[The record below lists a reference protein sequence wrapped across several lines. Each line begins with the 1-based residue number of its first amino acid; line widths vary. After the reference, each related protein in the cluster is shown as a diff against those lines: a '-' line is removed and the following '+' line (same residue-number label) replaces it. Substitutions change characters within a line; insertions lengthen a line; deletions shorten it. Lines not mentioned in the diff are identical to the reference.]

1 MEKTRL
7 NKYLSECGFC
17 SRRKADELIECG
29 HVTVNDVK
37 AVMGTKVGPEDV
49 ITVKGKTITKADE
62 APIIIAFNK
71 PVGIVCTTSKSEK
84 DNIVDYINYPTR
96 IYPIGRLDKYSEGLI
111 LLTNNGEFVN
121 KIMRSRNQHEKEYLV
136 SVDRQLSPEFLD
148 KMSKGVRILGTVT
161 KPCKICQTGAK
172 EFKIILTQGLNR
184 QIRRMCAEFD
194 YRVVSLKRIR
204 IMNIHLGDLPLG
216 EIRKIDEKELQE
228 LESMLVD
235 SDN

>member
-1 MEKTRL
+1 
-7 NKYLSECGFC
+7 
-17 SRRKADELIECG
+17 
-29 HVTVNDVK
+29 
-37 AVMGTKVGPEDV
+37 
-49 ITVKGKTITKADE
+49 
-62 APIIIAFNK
+62 
-71 PVGIVCTTSKSEK
+71 
-84 DNIVDYINYPTR
+84 
-96 IYPIGRLDKYSEGLI
+96 
-111 LLTNNGEFVN
+111 
-121 KIMRSRNQHEKEYLV
+121 MRSRNQHEKEYLV

>member
-1 MEKTRL
+1 
-7 NKYLSECGFC
+7 
-17 SRRKADELIECG
+17 
-29 HVTVNDVK
+29 
-37 AVMGTKVGPEDV
+37 MGTKVGPEDV

-84 DNIVDYINYPTR
+84 DNIVDYINYHTR

>member
-84 DNIVDYINYPTR
+84 DNIVDYINYHTR

>member
-96 IYPIGRLDKYSEGLI
+96 IYPSAGWISI
-111 LLTNNGEFVN
+111 L
-121 KIMRSRNQHEKEYLV
+121 
-136 SVDRQLSPEFLD
+136 
-148 KMSKGVRILGTVT
+148 KG
-161 KPCKICQTGAK
+161 
-172 EFKIILTQGLNR
+172 
-184 QIRRMCAEFD
+184 
-194 YRVVSLKRIR
+194 
-204 IMNIHLGDLPLG
+204 
-216 EIRKIDEKELQE
+216 
-228 LESMLVD
+228 
-235 SDN
+235 

>member
-29 HVTVNDVK
+29 HVTVNGVK

-148 KMSKGVRILGTVT
+148 KMSKGVRILGTIT

-172 EFKIILTQGLNR
+172 EFKITLTQGLNR

-228 LESMLVD
+228 LESMLAD